1 MKRAIA
7 AACAG
12 FLLFAAAAAAAPTPG
27 AYQQGDFKGFWN
39 VLPPGSNGVDS
50 AADAAQFQ
58 LSGQRPPN
66 WDDQLAMYRDLI
78 YATPGLKAD
87 DVPKYFKD
95 ASFGS
100 KPEDV

>member
-1 MKRAIA
+1 MKRALA
-7 AACAG
+7 VACAG
-12 FLLFAAAAAAAPTPG
+12 LAAFAAAAGGAPTPC

-39 VLPPGSNGVDS
+39 GLPPGSKGVDS

-78 YATPGLKAD
+78 YATPGLKAE

-95 ASFGS
+95 SSFGA
-100 KPEDV
+100 